1 MDLEL
6 VNKFLPAIPQEPGDD
21 ISTPWWV
28 TVKIL
33 RKMGFRPEVV
43 GNGLMVHLVGGHD
56 GIIRDNDTRI
66 ETFVMDARNV
76 VATGGSLGYD
86 RLSHHQQG
94 KAFSVEFLKDK
105 RSYTPMYGFMPRDG
119 NPYELAKAYLFLLQE
134 LAREM
139 NVSLLQDSLNKL
151 ESGSVLGI
159 AKRLA

>member
-1 MDLEL
+1 MQLAV
-6 VNKFLPAIPQEPGDD
+6 VNKILALAVPEQEDD
-21 ISTPWWV
+21 TSTPWWV

-43 GNGLMVHLVGGHD
+43 GSGLMLHLIGGHD
-56 GIIRDNDTRI
+56 GIIRDNDTRV

-76 VATGGSLGYD
+76 VATGGARGTDSLASYG
-86 RLSHHQQG
+86 SG

-105 RSYTPMYGFMPRDG
+105 RSYTPMYGFMPHNYD
-119 NPYELAKAYLFLLQE
+119 PHKLAREYLFLLSE

-139 NVSLLQDSLNKL
+139 NVALLQDSFLKL
-151 ESGSVLGI
+151 ESGDVLGN